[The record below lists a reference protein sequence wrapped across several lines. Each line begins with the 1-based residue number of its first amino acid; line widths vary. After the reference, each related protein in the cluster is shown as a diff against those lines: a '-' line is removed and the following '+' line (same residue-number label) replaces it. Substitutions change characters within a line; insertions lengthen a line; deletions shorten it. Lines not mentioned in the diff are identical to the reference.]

1 MTGISTDTAGTDSTA
16 SAASTEGRTIRL
28 ACIDSEALPL
38 FSKSTDGRTRG
49 GYEPEAAALV
59 MSRLPGGAADVEW
72 VMVPWEEMIPS
83 VRRGDADAVW
93 CGQGITPE
101 RSAQVDFTRPYA
113 VFNETLVVRADDPA
127 RSPDQLDGYKIG
139 AIAGSTNMKLAETF
153 PGVELVSFGASDD
166 VFGDMIEA
174 TRSGEIDGFVDDDVV
189 MIPLGQEDP
198 DFVEAFTVQTGNRWG
213 IGVAPGNDAL
223 REEIDRA
230 IDEVV
235 ADGSLEAVWRKWMPL
250 LAFPLTSEA

>member
-1 MTGISTDTAGTDSTA
+1 MT
-16 SAASTEGRTIRL
+16 AAYADGRTIRL
-28 ACIDSEALPL
+28 ACIDSEATPL
-38 FSKSTDGRTRG
+38 FSKSPDGRTRG

-59 MSRLPGGAADVEW
+59 MSRLAGGAADIEW

-113 VFNETLVVRADDPA
+113 VFNETLVVRSGDPA
-127 RSPDQLDGYKIG
+127 RSPERLAGYRIG

-153 PGVELVSFGASDD
+153 PGVELVGFGASDD

-174 TRSGEIDGFVDDDVV
+174 TRSGAIDGFVDDDVV
-189 MIPLGQEDP
+189 MIPLARENHDLA
-198 DFVEAFTVQTGNRWG
+198 EAFTVQTRNRWG
-213 IGVAPGNDAL
+213 VGVAPGDDRL

-230 IDEVV
+230 IEQVV
-235 ADGSLEAVWRKWMPL
+235 ADGSLEAVWRRWMPL
-250 LAFPLTSEA
+250 LAFPLASGA

>member
-1 MTGISTDTAGTDSTA
+1 MT
-16 SAASTEGRTIRL
+16 RTLRL

-38 FSKSTDGRTRG
+38 FSKSPDGRTRG
-49 GYEPEAAALV
+49 GYEPEAAQLV
-59 MSRLPGGAADVEW
+59 ADRLGARLEW
-72 VMVPWEEMIPS
+72 VMLPWEDMIPA

-93 CGQGITPE
+93 CGQGMTEE
-101 RSAQVDFTRPYA
+101 RAALVDFTRPYA
-113 VFNETLVVRADDPA
+113 VFNETLIVRADDPA
-127 RSPDQLDGYKIG
+127 RSAEELDGYRIG
-139 AIAGSTNMKLAETF
+139 AIANSTNMKLAETF

-198 DFVEAFTVQTGNRWG
+198 DFVEAFTVLTGNRWG

-223 REEIDRA
+223 REEIDEALAAA
-230 IDEVV
+230 I
-235 ADGSLEAVWRKWMPL
+235 ADGSLERVWTKWMPL
-250 LAFPLTSEA
+250 LPFPLTSEA